1 MPSLERAP
9 GMSTPKVFVT
19 REYPSVGL
27 NRLMQECET
36 EVWPGPLPPSRE
48 VLLEKVKGC
57 DGLLTMLSD
66 KIDAELFDAA
76 GSQLKVVSQ
85 YAVGVHN
92 IDLEQA
98 HNRAIAVGNTP
109 GVLTDATADIA
120 FALLISSARRMI
132 EAHEA
137 IQAGKWKTW
146 EPLGYIGWDLVGK
159 TIGIVGMGRIGY
171 AMAKRCRG
179 GWDMN
184 VIYTSRHNKPDAEQ
198 NLQARRVEFD
208 ELLAES
214 DFISVHTDLNAE
226 TEKMFNA
233 QAFEKMKPNA
243 IFINTA
249 RGGIHDQP
257 ALVHAL
263 KTGQIGAAGLDVTDP
278 EPPALSDEILHL
290 PNCIV
295 APHIGSATT
304 KTRNEMAEIATDNL
318 LNGLQGKPLRCE
330 VK

>member
-1 MPSLERAP
+1 
-9 GMSTPKVFVT
+9 MSTPKVFVT

-27 NRLMQECET
+27 NRLLQECEI
-36 EVWPGPLPPSRE
+36 EVWPGPLPPPRE

-76 GSQLKVVSQ
+76 GPQLKVVSQ
-85 YAVGVHN
+85 YAVGVNN

-98 HNRAIAVGNTP
+98 RKRGIAVGNTP

-120 FALLISSARRMI
+120 FALLIASARRLI

-146 EPLGYIGWDLVGK
+146 EPLGYIGSDLLGK

-171 AMAKRCRG
+171 AMAKRCHG
-179 GWDMN
+179 GWGMN
-184 VIYTSRHNKPDAEQ
+184 VIYTSRHDKPEAEQ

-226 TEKMFNA
+226 TEKLFNT

-257 ALVHAL
+257 ALIHAL

-278 EPPALSDEILHL
+278 EPPEQSDEILHL
-290 PNCIV
+290 SNCVV

-318 LNGLQGKPLRCE
+318 LNGLHGKPLRCE